1 MIPFCVRLLNVLPP
15 SFGLIRVTVIE
26 VNEEWSDSEDS
37 EDPARKI
44 RALEN
49 KLAQAQR
56 ELMEYRAIV
65 NRQLDLDTVRAEE
78 PAKPPRDDDTHYF
91 DSYAENGM
99 RCDFRKD
106 LDAELP
112 ADIHA
117 VMINDKV

>member
-1 MIPFCVRLLNVLPP
+1 MILFSVRLHTVPLSLSRLTCATVL
-15 SFGLIRVTVIE
+15 E

-49 KLAQAQR
+49 KLAQAQH

-99 RCDFRKD
+99 RCDRHERM
-106 LDAELP
+106 LVHPNLP
-112 ADIHA
+112 RYSRRHDQ
-117 VMINDKV
+117 